1 MRDCHSIVGLYTYQN
16 RVPFAPSLRWVSCK
30 ERDRL
35 PHEGANFHSSFVH
48 YPFSEGSVKM
58 GGGRYDR
65 KDIGALPGYA
75 SKICNFMG
83 EVRSSPVPVKGK
95 TRCTKKK
102 MPCVQG
108 RTRGYKSGTC
118 F

>member
-48 YPFSEGSVKM
+48 YRIMHQPEKLT
-58 GGGRYDR
+58 
-65 KDIGALPGYA
+65 KEGALESRMNRTATVSQDHHRPKTSTAGCPGT
-75 SKICNFMG
+75 NTN
-83 EVRSSPVPVKGK
+83 RSD
-95 TRCTKKK
+95 
-102 MPCVQG
+102 G
-108 RTRGYKSGTC
+108 R
-118 F
+118 

>member
-48 YPFSEGSVKM
+48 YRKKLLQKFTRAQCLLILLSEQNLSDSNFPGAASSVTP
-58 GGGRYDR
+58 
-65 KDIGALPGYA
+65 GARA
-75 SKICNFMG
+75 SGFPNHP
-83 EVRSSPVPVKGK
+83 S
-95 TRCTKKK
+95 
-102 MPCVQG
+102 
-108 RTRGYKSGTC
+108 RG
-118 F
+118 

>member
-48 YPFSEGSVKM
+48 YLVFQDSLNCLPFSCPLECLHCVIKRLDDYRCDVAFLDFGQEPEPA
-58 GGGRYDR
+58 REWY
-65 KDIGALPGYA
+65 
-75 SKICNFMG
+75 
-83 EVRSSPVPVKGK
+83 SSLVWHC
-95 TRCTKKK
+95 R
-102 MPCVQG
+102 
-108 RTRGYKSGTC
+108 
-118 F
+118 

>member
-48 YPFSEGSVKM
+48 YRIFAIGIVPGTSPRIVLATAM
-58 GGGRYDR
+58 GVFWAEIPPLSGDYIWRAVTTLVDDGTFP
-65 KDIGALPGYA
+65 PGTY
-75 SKICNFMG
+75 
-83 EVRSSPVPVKGK
+83 
-95 TRCTKKK
+95 
-102 MPCVQG
+102 
-108 RTRGYKSGTC
+108 
-118 F
+118 